1 MSNRPESYLIIA
13 PTSLP
18 ETTRAVVLKSDPAGY
33 GLKFGGAMT
42 ASNGK
47 EKGWGIL
54 IIDKKPGT
62 PSASCD
68 DIVIG
73 WQLIRLNG
81 VDLSQAMFGDLK
93 NALQQ
98 VTDDQMELELTLNLG
113 LAKAYDVAIGVAPSD
128 ARAAAAAAAA
138 AASTEEEALEVPAAA
153 NAPSDRGIERK
164 ETDWGDH
171 PPGGEL
177 VGLTVGLTDASA
189 DNDDA
194 DAYVDETEVD
204 VVEELVR
211 RMTAVSMSLARFSEG
226 GGDRCTD
233 GPQRGRTYQSAPFR
247 ETGDLPLE
255 KAPFRP
261 CGQQPG
267 VPKQEGRRG
276 QGWHPARDCQGHP
289 LRHPRGEWPASVLL
303 RHRDPWPV
311 SALHTD
317 RSPMADRVGC
327 IGYVL
332 RRCDWD

>member
-226 GGDRCTD
+226 GGATD
-233 GPQRGRTYQSAPFR
+233 ALTVLR
-247 ETGDLPLE
+247 EGELT
-255 KAPFRP
+255 KAPPSAKRAIFPWKKRHFVLAANSLAYLNKK
-261 CGQQPG
+261 GG
-267 VPKQEGRRG
+267 AVKGGILLETAKGIRYAT
-276 QGWHPARDCQGHP
+276 PAESG
-289 LRHPRGEWPASVLL
+289 RHPSCFVIEIPGR
-303 RHRDPWPV
+303 
-311 SALHTD
+311 
-317 RSPMADRVGC
+317 
-327 IGYVL
+327 
-332 RRCDWD
+332 